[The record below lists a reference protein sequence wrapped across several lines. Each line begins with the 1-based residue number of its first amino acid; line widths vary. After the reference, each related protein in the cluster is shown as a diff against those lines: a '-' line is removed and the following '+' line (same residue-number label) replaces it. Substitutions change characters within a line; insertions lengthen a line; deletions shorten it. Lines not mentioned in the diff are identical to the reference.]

1 MMIVSLSSS
10 SAAFSAP
17 SRSTSRS
24 RSRSRPRSFVLFQ
37 VVTVVAIFNLVISA
51 VGIVHAQNDL
61 DDTNDGTT
69 AAELYSRTTAC
80 DAKYNAPCSRFNSQV
95 LARETALQLS
105 RELLVEG
112 NSNDPTQVFDKVN
125 SGQYNVDVGFYPF
138 VFERTTGIAM
148 AHGSNPNFT
157 GKTLEAMLDGK
168 SFLFAFV
175 LWFGLC
181 DSCDSCD
188 SLMAEHVPQP
198 PLTHPHLLTRLTRQ
212 P

>member
-1 MMIVSLSSS
+1 MMIVSSAAS
-10 SAAFSAP
+10 SAS
-17 SRSTSRS
+17 SRS
-24 RSRSRPRSFVLFQ
+24 RSRSLLLQ
-37 VVTVVAIFNLVISA
+37 VVAVVAVFNLALS
-51 VGIVHAQNDL
+51 VGIVHAQNVLDGNN
-61 DDTNDGTT
+61 DDTNTATATATATATG

-80 DAKYNAPCSRFNSQV
+80 DAQYNAPCSRFNSQV

-112 NSNDPTQVFDKVN
+112 NSNTPAQVFDKVN

-157 GKTLEAMLDGK
+157 GKTLKVMLEGTRC
-168 SFLFAFV
+168 FV
-175 LWFGLC
+175 LVWFVLCLGLC
-181 DSCDSCD
+181 VCYSQILVHLNTDAIS
-188 SLMAEHVPQP
+188 HVPLS
-198 PLTHPHLLTRLTRQ
+198 PLFTLLT